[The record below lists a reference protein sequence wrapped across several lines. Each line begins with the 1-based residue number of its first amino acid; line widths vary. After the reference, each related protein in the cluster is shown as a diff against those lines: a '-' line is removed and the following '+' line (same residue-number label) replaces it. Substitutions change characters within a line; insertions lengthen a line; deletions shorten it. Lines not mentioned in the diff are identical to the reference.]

1 MKTLN
6 RIAVGFLE
14 LRMLFSTTGQTDTNL
29 IFLVWYLP
37 ERDVYSI
44 VFIFLEKKDILVLG
58 LLLLQLRRAFIHLI
72 FISRYI

>member
-14 LRMLFSTTGQTDTNL
+14 LRMQFSTTGQTDTNL
-29 IFLVWYLP
+29 IFLVWYLL

-44 VFIFLEKKDILVLG
+44 VFIFFRKEGHIGLRVILVAIEESIYTLD
-58 LLLLQLRRAFIHLI
+58 FY
-72 FISRYI
+72 F

>member
-58 LLLLQLRRAFIHLI
+58 LFLLQLRRAFIHLI